1 MNLQESRDEILDP
14 LLAAVMDD
22 VRREGDREVDWDG
35 LHGAITSSAALP
47 LARRRSHRRSFAS
60 RSFMPV
66 AVAASV
72 AFMLFI
78 GPSVYEGIF
87 EAPPVVEEFAT
98 NVDEDVLMHALTG
111 DLSEQELLRLVNGS
125 PEMLLAVAIGSR

>member
-1 MNLQESRDEILDP
+1 VSLRESQDEITDP
-14 LLAAVMDD
+14 LLAAIMDD
-22 VRREGDREVDWDG
+22 VRRESHPEVDWER

-47 LARRRSHRRSFAS
+47 LARRRSRQRSFAS
-60 RSFMPV
+60 RSFMPI

-78 GPSVYEGIF
+78 GPSVYEGVF
-87 EAPPVVEEFAT
+87 EAPPAVEFAT
-98 NVDEDVLMHALTG
+98 NVDEDVLMHALMG

-125 PEMLLAVAIGSR
+125 PETLLAVAIGSR

>member
-1 MNLQESRDEILDP
+1 MSLRDSRDEISDP
-14 LLAAVMDD
+14 FLAAIMDD
-22 VRREGDREVDWDG
+22 VRRDTPEDVDWER
-35 LHGAITSSAALP
+35 LHGTITASAALP
-47 LARRRSHRRSFAS
+47 LARRRSRRRSFAS
-60 RSFMPV
+60 RSFMPI

-78 GPSVYEGIF
+78 GPSVYEGVF
-87 EAPPVVEEFAT
+87 EAPPAVEFAT
-98 NVDEDVLMHALTG
+98 NVDEDVLMHALMG

>member
-1 MNLQESRDEILDP
+1 MNQQESRDEISDP

-22 VRREGDREVDWDG
+22 VRRESSRDVDWDR
-35 LHGAITSSAALP
+35 LHDAITSSAALP

-66 AVAASV
+66 AIAASV

-78 GPSVYEGIF
+78 GPSVYEGVF
-87 EAPPVVEEFAT
+87 ETPPVVEFAT